1 MPRFILKLKVTN
13 NSGVPVSAHVG
24 ASLVGTKNSIEYYNQ
39 SEDIK
44 KLFPTGVTI
53 VQRYLTTDLG
63 AYQKYDLVVAL
74 WEGEK
79 VIGLGTRYADF
90 TVHNAVEKKKKIIVK
105 MAIAVLDH
113 YPKSFITDQ

>member
-1 MPRFILKLKVTN
+1 MPKFILKLKITN
-13 NSGVPVSAHVG
+13 NSGVSVSAHVG
-24 ASLVGTKNSIEYYNQ
+24 ASLVGTQNQIEYYNE

-44 KLFPTGVTI
+44 KLFPTGDTI

-79 VIGLGTRYADF
+79 TIGHGTKKVDY
-90 TVHNAVEKKKKIIVK
+90 TVKNKFKKKKKIIVK

-113 YPKSFITDQ
+113 YPKSFTVN